1 MSARTGT
8 RATGHLQASSAAAA
22 GVPRLT
28 RDDARVSTIVTSRRG
43 WNWRQALYHAI
54 LWLVALVFFL
64 PVLWI
69 FLAAF
74 KSEGILVSWPPR
86 WIFSPTLA
94 NVRNVLTGPNFWPY
108 LIMSFVLSIGAV
120 VIAIVVAFLAA
131 YSFSRFKP
139 TGTNFVMFLLLSVRM
154 VPATAVVVP
163 VFLMY
168 NAFGWT
174 KTFHG
179 MLLFYVMFA
188 IPFSLWI
195 LKGFLDGVSLRYDE
209 TALVNGGSRLHVIFR
224 VVLPQVKPGL
234 VAAFIFNI
242 IFVWNEFLFNYLLGG
257 KGSTMIPVQLA
268 TGAIQGG
275 STDWTF
281 IASLSLIYMLPPIVA
296 IYLFQKYLLVGMTFG
311 TVRGEV

>member
-1 MSARTGT
+1 MTGT
-8 RATGHLQASSAAAA
+8 T
-22 GVPRLT
+22 
-28 RDDARVSTIVTSRRG
+28 
-43 WNWRQALYHAI
+43 WRQHLYHLL
-54 LWLVALVFFL
+54 LWGIALVFFL

-74 KSEGILVSWPPR
+74 KSAGELLSWPPK
-86 WIFSPTLA
+86 WLFTPTLD
-94 NVRNVLTGPNFWPY
+94 NLRRVFTQPNFWQY
-108 LIMSFVLSIGAV
+108 LGTSFALSIGAV
-120 VIAIVVAFLAA
+120 LIALVVAFLAA

-139 TGTNFVMFLLLSVRM
+139 TGTNFLMFLLLSVRM
-154 VPATAVVVP
+154 VPASAVVVP

-168 NAFGWT
+168 NAFHWS
-174 KTFHG
+174 KSFPG
-179 MLLFYVMFA
+179 MLLFYAMFC

-234 VAAFIFNI
+234 VAAAIFNL
-242 IFVWNEFLFNYLLGG
+242 IFVWNEFLFNYILGG

-268 TGAIQGG
+268 TGLKQGG
-275 STDWTF
+275 STDWSY
-281 IASLSLIYMLPPIVA
+281 IASLSFVFVLPPIIA
-296 IYLFQKYLLVGMTFG
+296 IYVFQKYLLVGMTFG